1 MPPITVHYE
10 EVNIEASDSQP
21 PLATL
26 QVRLPQDLLKRI
38 DAYRLK
44 LTMRP
49 TRSQTIRFLLE
60 NAMGI
65 LEEGKDNESK
75 GS

>member
-1 MPPITVHYE
+1 V
-10 EVNIEASDSQP
+10 EVKIEP
-21 PLATL
+21 TKTERLATL

-60 NAMGI
+60 NAMSI
-65 LEEGKDNESK
+65 LEDKT
-75 GS
+75 

>member
-1 MPPITVHYE
+1 M
-10 EVNIEASDSQP
+10 
-21 PLATL
+21 ATL

-38 DAYRLK
+38 DAYRFQ

-60 NAMGI
+60 NALSI
-65 LEEGKDNESK
+65 LEEAHGNERRT
-75 GS
+75 